1 MLFKI
6 YYCDDATTAD
16 YAHRSFL
23 EEGYATEAYDHK
35 DCATFVIMP
44 NAAGDYTRSMFSIK
58 NSDGENIYSSTFRFW
73 RHYLVVFEDNTVF
86 TLIRHFSPSRQTER
100 NRDMVAKFVNAIREK
115 LNQSNAV
122 IIQDEDE
129 DFVV

>member
-44 NAAGDYTRSMFSIK
+44 NADGDYTRSLFSIH
-58 NSDGENIYSSTFRFW
+58 NNDGENIYSGTFRCW
-73 RHYLVVFEDNTVF
+73 RNYLVVFEDNTVI
-86 TLIRHFSPSRQTER
+86 TLIRNFSPSKQIKR
-100 NRDMVAKFVNAIREK
+100 NRDMVDTFVNAICEK
-115 LNQSNAV
+115 LNPSNAV
-122 IIQDEDE
+122 IIQDDE